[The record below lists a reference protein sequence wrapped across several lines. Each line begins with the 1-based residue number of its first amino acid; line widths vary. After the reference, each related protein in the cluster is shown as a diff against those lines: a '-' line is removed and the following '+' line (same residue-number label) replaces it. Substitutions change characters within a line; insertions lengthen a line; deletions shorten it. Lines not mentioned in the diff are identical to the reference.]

1 MSRYS
6 PSVVPQRRYGFGDAL
21 ADAFAQSAAAYPTQQ
36 RLAREDALNA
46 AYRAATLQLAAERQ
60 RADAAA
66 AARTFGLQ
74 QAEGASKGVVYD
86 PGNTYGRSLGRVTQ
100 TPETALA
107 SAATGVPVFDAT
119 LTRTPGVRP
128 LGGGYIYDPS
138 LTPEGQKL
146 ATTQSNQQRLAPETL
161 AYTAAK
167 PAAAVSPVEAGLARA
182 RTAEAFAAAARDR
195 ALAAQGGY
203 GLDPRLVAG
212 ALDDARLDITVQKQA
227 LKDRQEALPSGARLL
242 QQGFSGPFTTPAD
255 SAAVRGLAP
264 YQQALDESRAQYGQ
278 LRTIRNRMLGLP
290 TSAPLPE
297 ATTTTP
303 PTDPIAGARAAVAGL
318 AAGEQQR
325 RLRLAGYSDAE
336 INQILGAQR

>member
-138 LTPEGQKL
+138 LTPEGQ
-146 ATTQSNQQRLAPETL
+146 NICP
-161 AYTAAK
+161 
-167 PAAAVSPVEAGLARA
+167 
-182 RTAEAFAAAARDR
+182 
-195 ALAAQGGY
+195 
-203 GLDPRLVAG
+203 
-212 ALDDARLDITVQKQA
+212 
-227 LKDRQEALPSGARLL
+227 
-242 QQGFSGPFTTPAD
+242 
-255 SAAVRGLAP
+255 RGL
-264 YQQALDESRAQYGQ
+264 YHFLVDLYNLD
-278 LRTIRNRMLGLP
+278 LNP
-290 TSAPLPE
+290 
-297 ATTTTP
+297 
-303 PTDPIAGARAAVAGL
+303 
-318 AAGEQQR
+318 
-325 RLRLAGYSDAE
+325 
-336 INQILGAQR
+336 

>member
-146 ATTQSNQQRLAPETL
+146 ATTQSNQQRLALALQASGLGPGQAAAGALAPETL

-227 LKDRQEALPSGARLL
+227 LKDQPFTVHLCVPTIARIRYAWSSAPGCRPPSGRPLSSAFMYA
-242 QQGFSGPFTTPAD
+242 FSNGMALWK
-255 SAAVRGLAP
+255 AV
-264 YQQALDESRAQYGQ
+264 
-278 LRTIRNRMLGLP
+278 
-290 TSAPLPE
+290 
-297 ATTTTP
+297 
-303 PTDPIAGARAAVAGL
+303 
-318 AAGEQQR
+318 
-325 RLRLAGYSDAE
+325 
-336 INQILGAQR
+336 